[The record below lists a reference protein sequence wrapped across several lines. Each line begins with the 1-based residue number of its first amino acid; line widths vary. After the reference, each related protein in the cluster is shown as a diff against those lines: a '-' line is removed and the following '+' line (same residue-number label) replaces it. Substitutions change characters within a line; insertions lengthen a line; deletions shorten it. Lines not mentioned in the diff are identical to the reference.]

1 MFDNLR
7 QSIQHPLGVNVFGSS
22 IMRVKPDVVVIKFSV
37 SRLEQEPK
45 KAFQETRE
53 AAQSVQNYL
62 SQSKV
67 GEFGFSHAKMFP
79 SYRYVGTEEK
89 FLGYNASIS
98 FNIRSQDLNRL
109 EEILTGIVDA
119 GADRIENVDFQMSRL
134 KELRADVRR
143 RAVDAARE
151 KAENYCK
158 AAGIMLGS
166 VIHIEDI
173 NPETLRG
180 REGHV
185 AREMQSDSEEDNSA
199 LDPSSIAIG
208 AAVVVAFEIQK

>member
-7 QSIQHPLGVNVFGSS
+7 QSIQYPLGANVFGSS
-22 IMRVKPDVVVIKFSV
+22 IMRVKPDLVVIKFSV

-45 KAFQETRE
+45 KAFQETRQ
-53 AAQSVQNYL
+53 AAQNIQNYL
-62 SQSKV
+62 AQSKV
-67 GEFGFSHAKMFP
+67 SDFGLSHATMFP
-79 SYRYVGTEEK
+79 SFRYVGTEEK
-89 FLGYNASIS
+89 FLGYSASIS
-98 FNIRSQDLNRL
+98 FNVRLQDLIRL

-119 GADRIENVDFQMSRL
+119 GANRIENVDFQTSRL
-134 KELRADVRR
+134 KELRAEARR

-158 AAGIMLGS
+158 AAGVMLGS

-173 NPETLRG
+173 NPEKLRG

-185 AREMQSDSEEDNSA
+185 AREMQSDNEDDSSA

-208 AAVVVAFEIQK
+208 AAVLVAFEIQK